1 MVLTQSRGSARPRG
15 RYPVREAILG
25 VTLSWIVVVS
35 GCAGTKR
42 ASDVEVTFHDPNMD
56 FSQIRQV
63 AVLPFANLTATTQAG
78 DRVRDVFMTML
89 QASGAF
95 YVIPPG
101 EVARGVNRAKVVIP
115 GQPTADEAVALGKEL
130 KAEVLFTGTVR
141 EYGEVRSGNTSA
153 NVASVSVQM
162 IETQTGKIVWSA
174 SSTRGGVSAGD
185 RILGGRGEPMNDVT
199 ESAMRDLLDKLFE

>member
-1 MVLTQSRGSARPRG
+1 MVLTKARGPARPR
-15 RYPVREAILG
+15 RRNPVRRTILG
-25 VTLSWIVVVS
+25 VTLPWILSGS
-35 GCAGTKR
+35 GCAGAKR
-42 ASDVEVTFHDPNMD
+42 AEVTFHDPNMD

-63 AVLPFANLTATTQAG
+63 AVLPLANLTATTQAG

-101 EVARGVNRAKVVIP
+101 EVARGISRAKVAIP
-115 GQPTADEAVALGKEL
+115 TQPTSEEAIALGAEI

-153 NVASVSVQM
+153 NVVSVSVQM

-174 SSTRGGVSAGD
+174 SSSEGGVSAGD
-185 RILGGRGEPMNDVT
+185 RILGGRGE
-199 ESAMRDLLDKLFE
+199 